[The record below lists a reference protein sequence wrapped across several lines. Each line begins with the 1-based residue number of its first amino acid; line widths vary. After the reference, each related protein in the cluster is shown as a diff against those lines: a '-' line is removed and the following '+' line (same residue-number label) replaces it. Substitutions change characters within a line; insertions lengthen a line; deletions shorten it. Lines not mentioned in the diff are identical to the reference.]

1 MHFVVTIE
9 TAERIQGDSD
19 IDQVMDALADFGV
32 AIGDADAAGSQITVT
47 IPADDLE
54 QAARLAL
61 SLIRPLATPLAITEA
76 LPEEIRDAR
85 EGWTPVPDLV
95 DVAGAA
101 QILGMTP
108 QWVRQLI
115 DAGTLPATTA
125 GTRATVLP
133 RSAVEA
139 LAKARNAKEEGRVT
153 KTRLPKESRVTMTR
167 KSKSATGRSR

>member
-1 MHFVVTIE
+1 MHFVVLIE
-9 TAERIQGDSD
+9 TTERIHTDTD
-19 IDQVMDALADFGV
+19 IDQVMDTLADFSV
-32 AIGDADAAGSQITVT
+32 AIGDADAAGSEITVT
-47 IPADDLE
+47 VPADDLE
-54 QAARLAL
+54 QAVRLAL
-61 SLIRPLATPLAITEA
+61 SLVRPLATPLAVDA
-76 LPEEIRDAR
+76 LPEEVRDAR

-101 QILGMTP
+101 QILSMTP

-139 LAKARNAKEEGRVT
+139 LAKARAT
-153 KTRLPKESRVTMTR
+153 K
-167 KSKSATGRSR
+167 AAAGRSN